1 MSAKTP
7 GYRTPGWYPDPKA
20 PGGTRWWDGSEWSD
34 HKNAAVPTSPDE
46 SPSVESPSA
55 PARPVSP
62 QRTAP
67 SQSVRAQSVRAQS
80 LGFRGIG
87 LGTASV
93 VLLFLPVSLAA
104 TWIIN
109 LGAALI
115 AIAVGIVSVVVRRRA
130 GLTATLGI
138 IAIVLGAVGLVGLG
152 AVGVLNAI
160 GSSEQSALPANN
172 NAPDAGGSPTPAS
185 TPASTYLDTAAA
197 TQERATESQQIQQL
211 ANALLTARGSAT
223 DYPVALH
230 SDSTGQ
236 QILDPS
242 GKLVGTVPTGEE
254 FSYNVSADHKSY
266 VITLDELADG
276 VGERFDAGN
285 SELVGY

>member
-7 GYRTPGWYPDPKA
+7 DYRTPGWYPDPKA

-34 HKNAAVPTSPDE
+34 HKNAAVATSPGATQAGDSQPE
-46 SPSVESPSA
+46 PPRENL
-55 PARPVSP
+55 PA
-62 QRTAP
+62 RTAP
-67 SQSVRAQSVRAQS
+67 SQSVKAQSVRAQS

-109 LGAALI
+109 LGAALL

-130 GLTATLGI
+130 GLKATLGM
-138 IAIVLGAVGLVGLG
+138 IAIVLGAIGLVGLG
-152 AVGVLNAI
+152 AVGALNAL
-160 GSSEQSALPANN
+160 GSSEQSALPAN

-185 TPASTYLDTAAA
+185 TPASTYLDTATA
-197 TQERATESQQIQQL
+197 TQERATETQQIQQF

-223 DYPVALH
+223 TYPVALH
-230 SDSTGQ
+230 FDPTGQ

-242 GKLVGTVPTGEE
+242 GKLIGTVPTGEE
-254 FSYNVSADHKSY
+254 FTYNVSADHKSY

-276 VGERFDAGN
+276 VGARFDAGN
-285 SELVGY
+285 SQLVGY

>member
-7 GYRTPGWYPDPKA
+7 DYRTPGWYPDPKA

-34 HKNAAVPTSPDE
+34 HKNAAVAASPDASQADASQPE
-46 SPSVESPSA
+46 PPRQNP
-55 PARPVSP
+55 PA
-62 QRTAP
+62 RTAP
-67 SQSVRAQSVRAQS
+67 SQSVRAQS

-104 TWIIN
+104 TWVIN
-109 LGAALI
+109 LAAALI

-130 GLTATLGI
+130 GLKATLGI
-138 IAIVLGAVGLVGLG
+138 IAIVLGAIGLVGLG
-152 AVGVLNAI
+152 AVGALNAL
-160 GSSEQSALPANN
+160 GSSEQSAPPAN

-185 TPASTYLDTAAA
+185 TPASTYLDTATA

-211 ANALLTARGSAT
+211 ANALLTARGGAT
-223 DYPVALH
+223 TYPVALH
-230 SDSTGQ
+230 TDSTGQ

-242 GKLVGTVPTGEE
+242 GKLIGTVPTGEE

-266 VITLDELADG
+266 VITLDELTDG
-276 VGERFDAGN
+276 VGERFDAST